1 MTYDNTDKGQLI
13 NRSAMDNSCLE
24 KLNEIHFTSKTNNHK
39 SMETSKNKILKIACT
54 LIIISLCT
62 AIACENSIAPEPT
75 LDIQKNE
82 ISESDFNPQP
92 EPPPKVFE
100 FEIVGDPS
108 GDWTGNF
115 SEFREGRIE
124 VETLSSMM
132 RGKTIRVVQTWI
144 VVPPEPIF
152 PPEPIVPPDPIVPPE
167 PVQISLMG
175 IINLANGK
183 VVLNGLSDELGVN
196 VHVRGHTMTLS
207 SGDISIGGE
216 LMFNPQPEPPP
227 GR

>member
-1 MTYDNTDKGQLI
+1 MK
-13 NRSAMDNSCLE
+13 
-24 KLNEIHFTSKTNNHK
+24 
-39 SMETSKNKILKIACT
+39 TSKNKT
-54 LIIISLCT
+54 LISSCIVLVMAWLTIVSCESQT
-62 AIACENSIAPEPT
+62 AVVNP
-75 LDIQKNE
+75 LDIREAQIGEAN
-82 ISESDFNPQP
+82 FNPQP

-108 GDWTGNF
+108 DDWTGNF
-115 SEFREGRIE
+115 PDFREGRIE

-132 RGKTIRVVQTWI
+132 RGKTIHVVQSW
-144 VVPPEPIF
+144 VLVPPEPIF

-183 VVLNGLSDELGVN
+183 VVLNGMSDELGVN
-196 VHVRGHTMTLS
+196 VHVRGQAMTLG

-216 LMFNPQPEPPP
+216 VMFNPQPEPPP